1 MTSLVTLC
9 GKELRDL
16 SRNRSVRLLII
27 FLAVVVV
34 LSVLVAAADFRVKT
48 ADYNSYLA
56 ALKASG
62 GSVSAPPPELFPLQM
77 LRAGMEYL
85 EIVGSLFAVIL
96 GYGLIA
102 KEKNSG
108 TLQLL
113 FTRPL
118 GRHSFGA
125 GKILAALFIWTAVTM
140 TLFAVISATLLIVG
154 NAPLTGTDI
163 IRLIIAAAHTTIY
176 LTMWSLLALALAA
189 LTRAPA
195 AGLILTLILWLVV
208 VLIIPQIGDT
218 MDPDNQI
225 PGGLFASLQIDK
237 AHEHAV
243 MANFTGY
250 ETARDL
256 VEQTSLTKQYERPL
270 FAWLGIKNQ
279 YNQQTPGFVWTGT
292 FNHTLWLLA
301 GFAAAVG
308 AAFLSATRDKLLRK
322 IS

>member
-1 MTSLVTLC
+1 MTSLITLC

-16 SRNRSVRLLII
+16 SRNRSVQLLIA

-34 LSVLVAAADFRVKT
+34 LSVLVAAADFRTKT
-48 ADYNSYLA
+48 ADYTSYLQ

-62 GSVSAPPPELFPLQM
+62 GAVNAPPPDLFPLQM

-102 KEKNSG
+102 KEKNNG
-108 TLQLL
+108 TLELL

-118 GRHSFGA
+118 GRYSFAA
-125 GKILAALFIWTAVTM
+125 GKILAALIIWTAVT
-140 TLFAVISATLLIVG
+140 TALFAVITATLLIAG
-154 NAPLTGTDI
+154 NAPLTGTDL

-176 LTMWSLLALALAA
+176 LTLWSLAALALAA
-189 LTRAPA
+189 LTRAPGT
-195 AGLILTLILWLVV
+195 GLILALVLWLVV

-250 ETARDL
+250 ETSRDL
-256 VEQTSLTKQYERPL
+256 IEQTSLTKQYERPL

-279 YNQQTPGFVWTGT
+279 YNQQSPAFVWAGT

-301 GFAAAVG
+301 GFAAAVT
-308 AAFLSATRDKLLRK
+308 AALLAGTRDKLLRK
-322 IS
+322 V

>member
-1 MTSLVTLC
+1 MTNLATLC

-16 SRNRSVRLLII
+16 SRNRSVRLLIL

-34 LSVLVAAADFRVKT
+34 LSVLVAAADFRAKT
-48 ADYNSYLA
+48 ADYTSYLA

-62 GSVSAPPPELFPLQM
+62 GAVNAPPPELFPLQM

-102 KEKNSG
+102 KEKNNG

-118 GRHSFGA
+118 GRHSFAA

-140 TLFAVISATLLIVG
+140 TLFAVVTAALLIAG
-154 NAPLTGTDI
+154 NAPLGGTDF
-163 IRLIIAAAHTTIY
+163 IRLIIAATHTTIY
-176 LTMWSLLALALAA
+176 LTMWSLTALALAS
-189 LTRAPA
+189 LTRTPA
-195 AGLILTLILWLVV
+195 TGLVLTLILWLVV
-208 VLIIPQIGDT
+208 VLVIPQIGDT

-225 PGGLFASLQIDK
+225 PGGLFAGLQIDK
-237 AHEHAV
+237 AHEQAV

-256 VEQTSLTKQYERPL
+256 IEQASLTKQYERPL

-279 YNQQTPGFVWTGT
+279 YNQQTPGFIWAGT
-292 FNHTLWLLA
+292 FNHSLWLLA
-301 GFAAAVG
+301 GLAAATG
-308 AAFLSATRDKLLRK
+308 AALLAGTRDKLLRK
-322 IS
+322 V

>member
-1 MTSLVTLC
+1 MTSLATLC

-16 SRNRSVRLLII
+16 SRNRSVRLLIL
-27 FLAVVVV
+27 FLAAVVV
-34 LSVLVAAADFRVKT
+34 LSVLVAAADFRAKT
-48 ADYNSYLA
+48 ADYTSYLQ
-56 ALKASG
+56 ALTASG
-62 GSVSAPPPELFPLQM
+62 GTVTAPPPELFPLQM

-102 KEKNSG
+102 KEKNNG
-108 TLQLL
+108 TLELL

-118 GRHSFGA
+118 GRHSFAA
-125 GKILAALFIWTAVTM
+125 GKILAALLIWAAVTAA
-140 TLFAVISATLLIVG
+140 LFAVITATLVMAG

-163 IRLIIAAAHTTIY
+163 IRLVIAAGHTWIY
-176 LTMWSLLALALAA
+176 LTMWSLAALALAA
-189 LTRAPA
+189 LTRDPA
-195 AGLILTLILWLVV
+195 AGLVLTLVLWLVV
-208 VLIIPQIGDT
+208 VLVIPQIGDT

-237 AHEHAV
+237 AHEQSV

-279 YNQQTPGFVWTGT
+279 YNQQTPGFVWAGT
-292 FNHTLWLLA
+292 FNHSLWLLA
-301 GFAAAVG
+301 GFAAATG
-308 AAFLSATRDKLLRK
+308 AAFLGATRKKLLRK
-322 IS
+322 VS

>member
-1 MTSLVTLC
+1 MTRLATLC
-9 GKELRDL
+9 GKELRDI

-27 FLAVVVV
+27 FLAAVVV
-34 LSVLVAAADFRVKT
+34 LSVLVAAADFRAKT
-48 ADYNSYLA
+48 ADYNNYLQ

-62 GSVSAPPPELFPLQM
+62 GSVNAPPPELFPLQM

-118 GRHSFGA
+118 GRHSFAA
-125 GKILAALFIWTAVTM
+125 GKILAALSIWTAVTM
-140 TLFAVISATLLIVG
+140 TLFTVITATLLIAG
-154 NAPLTGTDI
+154 NAPLAGTDF
-163 IRLIIAAAHTTIY
+163 IRLIIAATHTTIY
-176 LTMWSLLALALAA
+176 LTMWSLLALALAS

-195 AGLILTLILWLVV
+195 AGLVLTLILWLVV
-208 VLIIPQIGDT
+208 VLVIPQIGDT

-225 PGGLFASLQIDK
+225 PGGLFAGLQIDK
-237 AHEHAV
+237 AHEQAV

-256 VEQTSLTKQYERPL
+256 IEQTSLTKQYERPL

-279 YNQQTPGFVWTGT
+279 YNQQTPAYVWAGT
-292 FNHTLWLLA
+292 FNHSFWLLA
-301 GFAAAVG
+301 GFAAATG
-308 AAFLSATRDKLLRK
+308 AALLAGTRNKLLRK
-322 IS
+322 I